1 VTAVKIIARKELIK
15 MKKAN
20 RRASL
25 VPRDITAISI
35 LRNRLNAMP
44 ETFALLALQ
53 FLHKFLAQQVLMDQ
67 RQMVHSPQ
75 ILSVCFV
82 QLVLPVQS
90 LEKSMVQRKLIAM
103 KGSSVRKDN
112 LPQIN
117 PSSSVQ
123 KDTTVRRRVHS
134 RSRASL
140 EHSTHLY
147 NKKLQPLVK
156 NAQRDM
162 LALDMETQQ
171 LTNLAKLATTVL
183 LIVIQPDKRIV
194 RKVITV

>member
-1 VTAVKIIARKELIK
+1 

-112 LPQIN
+112 LPQIK

-147 NKKLQPLVK
+147 NKKIQPLVK

>member
-112 LPQIN
+112 LPQIK